1 LGCNARKKKS
11 IIIIITVI
19 WPNTRSDG
27 VQISRFPS
35 FNYLLFH
42 PTDIFDSNV
51 QELPSRRMR
60 SIYFRYITRLTLKKK
75 TFLPSWLA
83 ASFINCLT
91 LRIRYIHLPCEK
103 LTKSQNDSR
112 CWEWPSDGTG
122 SVCHSKYTASVEH
135 YAGWWHCLF
144 MLLPLFTRSDFL
156 DIGNVKYLPTL
167 ILCHIFLWGTTLLF
181 ICCFCNDATCSS
193 DYI

>member
-1 LGCNARKKKS
+1 MEFKLVDFQAS
-11 IIIIITVI
+11 ITYYSI
-19 WPNTRSDG
+19 
-27 VQISRFPS
+27 
-35 FNYLLFH
+35 LL
-42 PTDIFDSNV
+42 IF
-51 QELPSRRMR
+51 
-60 SIYFRYITRLTLKKK
+60 LTLMYKNCPRDACAVFIFGISHASLWKKK